1 MEKEKFIERKRLEA
15 EARKLEK
22 NVDAVIVE
30 GISDKIMLQKLGFES
45 KIFMSAEKTV
55 EDLREDVGRGAT
67 RVVVLTDFDNH
78 GKEENKKIAKALE
91 SEVDVIKSL
100 REDFGAQLTSTGR
113 RTIEDIR
120 PLFVDKEE
128 KFVEARLDRLFF

>member
-22 NVDAVIVE
+22 NADAVIVE

-55 EDLREDVGRGAT
+55 EDLREDVGRGAS
-67 RVVVLTDFDNH
+67 RVVVLTDFDTH
-78 GKEENKKIAKALE
+78 GKEESKKISKALE

-113 RTIEDIR
+113 RAIEDIR
-120 PLFVDKEE
+120 PLFADKEE
-128 KFVEARLDRLFF
+128 KFIEARLDRLF